1 MPPHLIQPPFAAHSF
16 EGFPLLQVDAPL
28 FQPPVIDV
36 PLLTPANTPVA
47 NTPAGPSL
55 PFLYVPPPPQHPMV
69 VSSVPEQSLLI
80 KAFADRIRSL
90 GYGDIRV
97 TTSAVVINNLIFF
110 VTTILVGY
118 IRLDGPLAP
127 SKTEAE
133 QNAIVFASNYLNL
146 SM

>member
-1 MPPHLIQPPFAAHSF
+1 
-16 EGFPLLQVDAPL
+16 
-28 FQPPVIDV
+28 
-36 PLLTPANTPVA
+36 
-47 NTPAGPSL
+47 
-55 PFLYVPPPPQHPMV
+55 MV